1 MADQC
6 RSISDLLLL
15 VCAEYLEI
23 PRLHL
28 TLAQVQRLWE
38 IDTSTAQTLVS
49 TLTDA
54 RFLRKTRDQAYVREG
69 HDHDARTRDMTRA
82 ARREARFHHDRSVM
96 PEYAMREA
104 S

>member
-38 IDTSTAQTLVS
+38 IDAPTAERLVT

-54 RFLRKTRDQAYVREG
+54 RFLKKTRTQAYVREG

-82 ARREARFHHDRSVM
+82 ARREARDRRNPSAM

>member
-38 IDTSTAQTLVS
+38 IDAPTAERLVS

-54 RFLRKTRDQAYVREG
+54 RFLKKTRTQAYVREG
-69 HDHDARTRDMTRA
+69 HDHDGRARDMTRA
-82 ARREARFHHDRSVM
+82 TRRQARYRCERSIT